1 MKRSIFI
8 LMYTLLCAS
17 SFGQV
22 NPKLQALFQ
31 QLKGF
36 DYSPFMTIKSGGK
49 KYHVYNI
56 QGQTVMNK
64 YRSHDSSVADSLI
77 RQEHDPLELQV
88 KAIRRCFDSLM
99 EEAQESYHYE
109 YHRDGR
115 DTIYYSMNIG
125 HDSTRVSP
133 THGRNRRY
141 FLSDEYL
148 DFHYETINQE
158 DKFYNL
164 NYKVPLPEPKTAS
177 YTLANLTDD
186 MSLLFKQY
194 DIKPRQAYWRHD
206 KEYSDSTWRKN
217 NDNLFT
223 SSIHGRSNE
232 GKTEATIYTVPLDQE
247 PLALRLFAAFDSLI
261 IQYTNYPQDY
271 QYRYNCNMEIND
283 KYHNCLLSSF
293 KLGETEAEYNFFDVC
308 QDEFGYHFVIAKT
321 RGAEWIP
328 RNWPSIKSL
337 INGKK
342 TYFKGMKPT
351 TLNRIPTTTR
361 VMKDKKR

>member
-1 MKRSIFI
+1 M
-8 LMYTLLCAS
+8 LTLLCAS
-17 SFGQV
+17 SFGQM
-22 NPKLQALFQ
+22 NPKLQELFN

-36 DYSPFMTIKSGGK
+36 DLSPHMVLNNQGDKR
-49 KYHVYNI
+49 HVYNI
-56 QGQTVMNK
+56 NCQTIQIN
-64 YRSHDSSVADSLI
+64 YQRLGISVSDSLI
-77 RQEHDPLELQV
+77 QQELNQMEQQV
-88 KAIRRCFDSLM
+88 NAIRRTFDSLM

-109 YHRDGR
+109 YHRGGC
-115 DTIYYSMNIG
+115 DTIFYSMNIG
-125 HDSTRVSP
+125 RDSTHYS
-133 THGRNRRY
+133 TTYGRNHS
-141 FLSDEYL
+141 FFESDEYI
-148 DFHYETINQE
+148 DFHYKTIGPGE
-158 DKFYNL
+158 RFYSL
-164 NYKVPLPEPKTAS
+164 IYMVPLPDTALQTAS
-177 YTLANLTDD
+177 YTLTNLIDD
-186 MSLLFKQY
+186 VSLLFKQQG
-194 DIKPRQAYWRHD
+194 IKPRQAYWRHD

-232 GKTEATIYTVPLDQE
+232 GKTEATIYTIPLDQE